1 MSLSTEDRIEQLSL
15 GISAVRIRLSK
26 INPCHTASGPSGGQF
41 CETGGGGGGAGA
53 SATVEAKPT
62 VYSTKPSTPAKFD
75 LDVATSALKSNA
87 TPYELTTIKNYSG
100 YAASNLNPALRGGKS
115 LNASHAKMTEA
126 LDSAIQKSE
135 LPHDVTVY
143 RGLSSAASKMAFFA
157 TPGSVFSDKAYAST
171 TVDKA
176 VGKRI
181 GEGGVLL
188 EIKLRKG
195 TKALPIDGL
204 SRYPEERE
212 LLLPRNTSYKIKS
225 KTWDAGNKA
234 WKLTVEVV

>member
-1 MSLSTEDRIEQLSL
+1 MDTITEDRIERLSL
-15 GISAVRIRLSK
+15 GISAVRVRLSK
-26 INPCHTASGPSGGQF
+26 FNQCHVKSGPAGGQF
-41 CETGGGGGGAGA
+41 CETGGSGGSTGA
-53 SATVEAKPT
+53 SVATE
-62 VYSTKPSTPAKFD
+62 TKPSVPTTSAKFD
-75 LDVATSALKSNA
+75 LDAATSALKASV

-100 YAASNLNPALRGGKS
+100 YAASNLNPALRKDKS

-143 RGLSSAASKMAFFA
+143 RGLSSGASKMAFFA

-195 TKALPIDGL
+195 AKVLPIDGL
-204 SRYPEERE
+204 SRYPDERE
-212 LLLPRNTSYKIKS
+212 LLLPRNTSYKVKS

-234 WKLTVEVV
+234 WKLTVEVI

>member
-1 MSLSTEDRIEQLSL
+1 MELSTEQRIEQLSL

-26 INPCHTASGPSGGQF
+26 IGNPNHVKSGPQGGQF
-41 CETGGGGGGAGA
+41 TSGSGGGGGSGVA
-53 SATVEAKPT
+53 ATPEI
-62 VYSTKPSTPAKFD
+62 KPSLPIKPSSAKFD
-75 LDVATSALKSNA
+75 LDVAAAALKGNV

-100 YAASNLNPALRGGKS
+100 YAASNLNPALRKGKS
-115 LNASHAKMTEA
+115 LNTSHTRMTEA

-135 LPHDVTVY
+135 LAQDVTVY

-181 GEGGVLL
+181 GKGGVLL

-195 TKALPIDGL
+195 AKALPIDGL

-212 LLLPRNTSYKIKS
+212 LLLPRNTSYKVKS